1 MSSIVQTGNPP
12 LLDGINVVLSYTF
25 ASILKYLH
33 QSEFTSLLH
42 SKNIHSVNLHQT
54 QVTISVASL
63 NLISWVAGIETK
75 LNQLATLLNQRIPE
89 MKIILLT

>member
-42 SKNIHSVNLHQT
+42 SKNIHSVNL
-54 QVTISVASL
+54 
-63 NLISWVAGIETK
+63 SWVAGIETK